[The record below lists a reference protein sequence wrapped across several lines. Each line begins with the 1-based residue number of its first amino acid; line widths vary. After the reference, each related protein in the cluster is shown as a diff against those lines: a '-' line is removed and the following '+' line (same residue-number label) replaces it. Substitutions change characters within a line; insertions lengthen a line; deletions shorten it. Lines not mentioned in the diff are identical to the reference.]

1 VTHPEG
7 IRPAGGHP
15 RRLAL
20 KRVTLSCATALIAV
34 NIWTGCPLVALWVGS
49 KAVGGQILSM
59 GAVGVV
65 IVVLAVLMYAM
76 AALLVR
82 LNNAYDDLTGRGHTE
97 ERAAWLK
104 SMRGEDKR
112 DTRGRSGITALERIV
127 ISTVYLAAIAL
138 TIWFLF
144 YSGIPLMNPSNAH

>member
-1 VTHPEG
+1 MSDPEG
-7 IRPAGGHP
+7 IWPTDGHP
-15 RRLAL
+15 HRLGL
-20 KRVTLSCATALIAV
+20 KRVALSCATALVAV

-49 KAVGGQILSM
+49 KVVGGQILSM

-82 LNNAYDDLTGRGHTE
+82 LNNAYDELTGRVHTE
-97 ERAAWLK
+97 ERAAWLR

-112 DTRGRSGITALERIV
+112 DTRGRVGITAPERIV
-127 ISTVYLAAIAL
+127 ITTVYLAAIAL